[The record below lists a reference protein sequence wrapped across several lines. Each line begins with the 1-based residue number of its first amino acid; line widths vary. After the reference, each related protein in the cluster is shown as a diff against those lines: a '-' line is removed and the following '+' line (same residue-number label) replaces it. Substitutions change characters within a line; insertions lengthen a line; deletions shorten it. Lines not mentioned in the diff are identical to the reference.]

1 MVEHEFQRAGRKRG
15 SERKSKRRICQI
27 AWRVGGR
34 KDHLASWTPVTKVS
48 RDKERDEISAEI
60 VRAGQP
66 QRLCSPVG
74 SRGGGEGGQVRALAG
89 LQRRWGPIAFHQS

>member
-48 RDKERDEISAEI
+48 RDKEWDEISPEI
-60 VRAGQP
+60 VRAGKP
-66 QRLCSPVG
+66 REAVSVG
-74 SRGGGEGGQVRALAG
+74 SRGGGGGGQVRALAG
-89 LQRRWGPIAFHQS
+89 LQS